1 MRVQPVVGSFYQA
14 EKADKN
20 IPTTTGFAQ
29 LIKKSIMVKEK
40 IVELSRF
47 NFNFSKINGW
57 NIGAGDEFSLDF
69 SGEFTSL
76 QHFLGS
82 VGMKMSKNVDK
93 SIKIQIFNVTSI
105 TSGFYWKDIAGF
117 NKDLKQFVSP
127 ISTIRNAN
135 SSYSYSN
142 ISQYI
147 SFDLSI
153 NEVNA
158 LLSKYCQDQYIP
170 AVFVNSPIKLPS
182 CKLYNP

>member
-1 MRVQPVVGSFYQA
+1 
-14 EKADKN
+14 
-20 IPTTTGFAQ
+20 
-29 LIKKSIMVKEK
+29 MVKEK
-40 IVELSRF
+40 IVELSRL
-47 NFNFSKINGW
+47 NFDFSKIDGW
-57 NIGAGDEFSLDF
+57 NIGAGNELSLDF
-69 SGEFTSL
+69 SGEITSL

-82 VGMKMSKNVDK
+82 VGMKMSKNIDK
-93 SIKIQIFNVTSI
+93 SIRVEIFNVTSI
-105 TSGFYWKDIAGF
+105 TSGYLWKDFVGF

-135 SSYSYSN
+135 SFYSYSN

-170 AVFVNSPIKLPS
+170 AVFVNSPIKLPG

>member
-20 IPTTTGFAQ
+20 IPTTT
-29 LIKKSIMVKEK
+29 
-40 IVELSRF
+40 
-47 NFNFSKINGW
+47 
-57 NIGAGDEFSLDF
+57 
-69 SGEFTSL
+69 
-76 QHFLGS
+76 
-82 VGMKMSKNVDK
+82 
-93 SIKIQIFNVTSI
+93 
-105 TSGFYWKDIAGF
+105 GF